1 MSLRQKINQR
11 PANTD
16 RMAHRYN
23 LRSAKENSPTD
34 EVEERSSADES
45 DADLTK
51 GSKQVNSSIFLE
63 TSNSDDEFTTAKKSQ
78 YVSGCGQQANKYPK
92 IYPSLPHTGSSPLS
106 KRHTKK
112 KSPMTS
118 VSEDSSR
125 DQSQEGTRTKNW
137 LGFAM
142 AICLLA
148 GLVYLCRKLLDGENG
163 FWMEKKDFLN
173 LGKSELTSRK
183 FSVFCEQTDLMA
195 SEFPVHPQLWKV
207 VKASVKHVL
216 ESERP
221 TYPGILLLATDK
233 RNAAVA
239 AHIAETVA
247 VNFEAAAMSE
257 QPQKCLFDLSE
268 MSGLEAEEQK
278 YKLDEWLQEQ
288 LKGRVG
294 AVVIDHL
301 EVLAPEAALLLHGYC
316 DGDNAPFKSAL
327 LIFVLCLE
335 EISPSPR
342 SVENSFH
349 KILVTKLPEDKARAL
364 LSRVANNIGV
374 VLVQ

>member
-1 MSLRQKINQR
+1 MQT
-11 PANTD
+11 TD
-16 RMAHRYN
+16 RMAHRYK
-23 LRSAKENSPTD
+23 LRSARDNPPTD
-34 EVEERSSADES
+34 EVEELNSADES
-45 DADLTK
+45 DADLSK

-78 YVSGCGQQANKYPK
+78 YVSGYRQQASKYQR
-92 IYPSLPHTGSSPLS
+92 IYPSLPHTGSSPLPR
-106 KRHTKK
+106 RHTKK
-112 KSPMTS
+112 KLHITS
-118 VSEDSSR
+118 VSEGSSR
-125 DQSQEGTRTKNW
+125 DQSQEGTSSSVKTRTKSFW
-137 LGFAM
+137 LCLAM

-148 GLVYLCRKLLDGENG
+148 GLVYSWTLLDGENG
-163 FWMEKKDFLN
+163 LWMEKKDFLN
-173 LGKSELTSRK
+173 LGKSPWTLTSKK

-221 TYPGILLLATDK
+221 TYPGILLFATDK

-257 QPQKCLFDLSE
+257 QPQKCSFDLSE
-268 MSGLEAEEQK
+268 ISGLEAEEQK

-288 LKGRVG
+288 LKGRAR

-335 EISPSPR
+335 EISASPR

-349 KILVTKLPEDKARAL
+349 KLLVTKLPEDKARAL